1 VDRSGIRNIGLMAH
15 ADAGKTTTVQRL
27 LTLAASRGQQDVAD
41 LDGSQAP
48 LSSVAAALEWRD
60 HTVHLVSPSLQ
71 VGMAVDVERD
81 LRVFDAAI
89 AIFSGVEGVEPCSEV
104 FWHQADR
111 LHVPR
116 LAFINK
122 LDQGVAD
129 FHRVVDMVKLRLS
142 ANVLLVHLPITQG
155 SRFVGFVDLVSWD
168 AKMFRDPRGDG
179 LDACE
184 VVEIPEFMR
193 QEAAIHREALIDTLV
208 EFDEGIGERYLADDD
223 IPEEVV
229 RAAIRRAT
237 VSFELVPVL
246 AGAAF
251 VGHGMSALLDAVVDY
266 LPSPLDVAPI
276 EGHHPSGADDVLVRE
291 PDVDEDFA
299 ALVFR
304 VAQARDGGGTGLAR
318 VFSGRLH
325 VGDEILVSN
334 RGLRGAVTG
343 LWRPREDGGE
353 PIDQAAAGDI
363 VALSGI
369 KDLRAGDTLC
379 DAASPVVL
387 ERLDFG
393 EPVLSVSVTLRQEG
407 ASDELVSALAA
418 LSLAD
423 PSFRYHVSG
432 EASGARLSGMDELH
446 LETLVGRLRREWGID
461 LDMGCPRVAYRET
474 FASAGSTIG
483 EASGVRVVLEVTPAD
498 RGEGVLVTVEASEH
512 MPTERRDALRR
523 GVEAGVHRGG
533 VHGFPFTDLIFRVTD
548 VVAAADAELASY
560 SEAAR
565 RAVSRASA
573 RVESVVLEPVMQ
585 ADIIVPDGF
594 LGDVLGDLT
603 SRRGH
608 VKRIE
613 SRGNIRAVSAH
624 APLSELNAYAAR
636 VRSLAGGLGNVM
648 MQFAGYERLPIE
660 LAEQIAAA
668 N

>member
-1 VDRSGIRNIGLMAH
+1 MAH

-27 LTLAASRGQQDVAD
+27 LTLAASRGHQDVAE
-41 LDGSQAP
+41 LDGSKAP

-60 HTVHLVSPSLQ
+60 HTIQLVSPSLQ

-129 FHRVVDMVKLRLS
+129 FRRVVDMVKLRLS
-142 ANVLLVHLPITQG
+142 ANVLLVHLPITEG
-155 SRFVGFVDLVSWD
+155 SRFVGVVDLVSWD
-168 AKMFRDPRGDG
+168 ARMFRDASGDE
-179 LDACE
+179 LDTYE

-193 QEAAIHREALIDTLV
+193 EEAAIHREALIDTLV

-223 IPEEVV
+223 IPEDVV

-266 LPSPLDVAPI
+266 LPSPFDVAPI

-304 VAQARDGGGTGLAR
+304 VVKSQAGSDTGLAR
-318 VFSGRLH
+318 VFSGRLR
-325 VGDEILVSN
+325 VGDEVLISN
-334 RGLRGAVTG
+334 RDQRGSVTG

-363 VALSGI
+363 VAFCGI
-369 KDLRAGDTLC
+369 DELRAGDTLC
-379 DAASPVVL
+379 DVAAPIVL
-387 ERLDFG
+387 ERLDFA
-393 EPVLSVSVTLRQEG
+393 EPVLSVSVTLRKEE
-407 ASDELVSALAA
+407 ASDALASALAS
-418 LSLAD
+418 LSTAD
-423 PSFRYHVSG
+423 PSFRYRVDG

-446 LETLVGRLRREWGID
+446 LETLVGRLRREWGIE

-474 FASAGSTIG
+474 FGSAGSMIG
-483 EASGVRVVLEVTPAD
+483 EASGVRVVLEVAPAD
-498 RGEGVLVTVEASEH
+498 RGEGVLAKVEADEH
-512 MPTERRDALRR
+512 MPAEHREAIRR
-523 GVEAGVHRGG
+523 GIEAGIHQGG
-533 VHGFPFTDLIFRVTD
+533 AYGFPFADLVFRVTD
-548 VVAAADAELASY
+548 VVAASDAELVSY
-560 SEAAR
+560 SDASR

-573 RVESVVLEPVMQ
+573 RLESVVLEPIMQ
-585 ADIIVPDGF
+585 AEIIVPDGF
-594 LGDVLGDLT
+594 LGDILGDLT

-613 SRGNIRAVSAH
+613 SRGNIRAVSAQ